1 MSDERLVSIVIPVWR
16 DEDALRR
23 NLGSLKVPP
32 TGEVIVSCA
41 FDDALRY
48 QSLRESYPTVQWTST
63 ARGRGIQMNAGAR
76 LARGSWIVFLHA
88 DSELPPDWF
97 GIVERAHARPE
108 IVGGSFQL
116 GIESTDWRARL
127 IEAGVRLRVR
137 LLDLPYGD
145 QALFV
150 RRHVFNAIGG
160 YRDLPLMEDVDFVR
174 RLGRAGPLL
183 HAHSP
188 VLTSARRWTRDGW
201 IRRTAQNA
209 TLTSR
214 FLLGASAARLAQ
226 RYFGRSTRAVVMM
239 ARAPWAGGKTRLFP
253 NVGEA
258 EHAALRHA
266 MFFDT
271 LDVLRSIRDV
281 DRVIAC
287 EPAEACEKLREL
299 AGSGVDV
306 IAQGDGDIGR
316 RMASCFEDTF
326 RLGWQS
332 VVLVGSDVPDLPAR
346 LIQHAFAA
354 LRRRTNRVVL
364 GPAVDGGYYLI
375 GMNGPHTAIFDRID
389 WSSSRV
395 LTQTLDAAKRLG
407 LEVVLLERRLDAD
420 DADAL
425 TAMLSRP
432 ELAGAPRTR
441 AWAHDMSSV
450 DHTASE
456 RAR

>member
-1 MSDERLVSIVIPVWR
+1 MNDERLVSIVIPVWR

-23 NLGSLKVPP
+23 NLRGLRVPP
-32 TGEVIVSCA
+32 GVEVIVSCT
-41 FDDALRY
+41 FDDELKY
-48 QSLRESYPTVQWTST
+48 QSLRQSYPTIQWTST
-63 ARGRGIQMNAGAR
+63 ARGRAIQMNAGAR
-76 LARGSWIVFLHA
+76 LARGSWILFLHA
-88 DSELPPDWF
+88 DSELPTDWL
-97 GIVERAHARPE
+97 GAIEEAEARPE
-108 IVGGSFQL
+108 IVGGAFRLRIDSA
-116 GIESTDWRARL
+116 DWRARL
-127 IEAGVRLRVR
+127 IEAGVRLRVA

-150 RRHVFNAIGG
+150 RKHVFKAIGG
-160 YRDLPLMEDVDFVR
+160 YRDLPMMEDVDFVR
-174 RLGRAGPLL
+174 RLGRVGPLL
-183 HAHSP
+183 HSHSA
-188 VLTSARRWTRDGW
+188 VLTSARRWQRDGW
-201 IRRTAQNA
+201 LRRTAQNA

-239 ARAPWAGGKTRLFP
+239 ARAPWTAGKTRLFP
-253 NVGEA
+253 NVGDA

-281 DRVIAC
+281 DHIIAC
-287 EPAEACEKLREL
+287 EPPEACEKLREL
-299 AGSGVDV
+299 AGPGVDV
-306 IAQGDGDIGR
+306 IAQRDGDIGR

-326 RLGWQS
+326 RLGSES

-346 LIQHAFAA
+346 VIQRAFTA

-375 GMNGPHTAIFDRID
+375 GMNGPHIGIFDRID
-389 WSSSRV
+389 WSSNRV
-395 LTQTLDAAKRLG
+395 LAQTLDAAKRLG
-407 LEVVLLERRLDAD
+407 LDVVLLEPRVDAD

-425 TAMLSRP
+425 SVMLSKS
-432 ELAGAPRTR
+432 ENAGAPRTR
-441 AWAHDMSSV
+441 AWSHQLSSV
-450 DHTASE
+450 DHTATG